1 MLGTTHWSAGVQS
14 MRSAQEKNP
23 RFGWRRQGSARGV
36 ACLRRDGEV
45 EGLHHREGVVHHDG
59 DVEGRATPAVAP
71 GQHVRD
77 ARAEE
82 ADEVDVAEP
91 GGGLEEGECVVSCDR
106 AIVRVNARLGLV
118 DEDDRAGELGGW
130 SSRGA
135 RGGGCRVESG
145 EVLDDA
151 TAEDGGVQ
159 GAPVEAGR
167 QVERVDLGEELR
179 ERLDEDLKE
188 DTAQLEAVGAERWF
202 VAEDDVKDGLD

>member
-1 MLGTTHWSAGVQS
+1 MLGTTHWSAGVRS
-14 MRSAQEKNP
+14 MGSAQEKNP

-36 ACLRRDGEV
+36 ACLRRDGEG

-135 RGGGCRVESG
+135 RGGCCRG
-145 EVLDDA
+145 EASDVLDGA
-151 TAEDGGVQ
+151 TADDGVVR
-159 GAPVEAGR
+159 ALLSL
-167 QVERVDLGEELR
+167 RVVKSSVLTSVLSCK
-179 ERLDEDLKE
+179 RLDEDLKE